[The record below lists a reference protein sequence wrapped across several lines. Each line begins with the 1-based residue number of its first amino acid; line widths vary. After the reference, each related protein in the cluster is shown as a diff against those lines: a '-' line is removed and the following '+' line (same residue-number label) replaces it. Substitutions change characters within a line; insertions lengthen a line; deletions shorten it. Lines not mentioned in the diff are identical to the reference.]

1 MKHETPGFDPETYRH
16 KWQKLAEL
24 ERLIDRDAP
33 LYFALTDGHLIVAAL
48 EAVAAQLL
56 DELSELDAQRP
67 LSDREGQA

>member
-1 MKHETPGFDPETYRH
+1 MKNGNPGFDPETYRH
-16 KWQKLAEL
+16 KWEKLAEL

-56 DELSELDAQRP
+56 DEMAELEHHAAGGR
-67 LSDREGQA
+67 